1 MTSKIRHVVFP
12 AILFLCLLVTSIAH
26 STNVPEKPLR
36 YVVDQAGIVD
46 DTTENRLNGYLQ
58 ELEQKTTA
66 QMIILTI
73 SSLEGESIE
82 DFSITIAHDKWKLGQ
97 KGKDNGILFLI
108 SVKDRKYRIEVGYG
122 LEGVLP
128 DSLVGSMGRNILVPY
143 FRKGD
148 YSDGIFATTLAMAN
162 KIAVDAGVK
171 IEGMPSVKY
180 RTPPTGK
187 GKPGSPLSTI
197 IGILFFIIMGILF
210 IKNPRAFLLLLL
222 FSSMGGRRGS
232 WGGGGGFGGGGF
244 GSFGGGG
251 GGGFGGGGASGGW

>member
-1 MTSKIRHVVFP
+1 MVLRTKPKAFITAVFICFLFVSVGRP
-12 AILFLCLLVTSIAH
+12 ADIPKMPQT
-26 STNVPEKPLR
+26 
-36 YVVDQAGIVD
+36 YVVDQAGIIN
-46 DTTENRLNGYLQ
+46 DTVEHRLNGYLQ

-66 QMIILTI
+66 QMVVLTI
-73 SSLEGESIE
+73 PSLEGESIE
-82 DFSITIAHDKWKLGQ
+82 DFSIRIAHDKWKLGQ
-97 KGKDNGILFLI
+97 KGKDNGVLFLI

-128 DSLVGSMGRNILVPY
+128 DSLVGSLGRDVLVPY

-148 YSDGIFATTLAMAN
+148 YSNGIFATTLAMAN
-162 KIAVDAGVK
+162 IIAADAGVK
-171 IEGMPSVKY
+171 IEGMPSINY
-180 RTPPTGK
+180 RTSPTGN
-187 GKPGSPLSTI
+187 GKSSPLSMI
-197 IGILFFIIMGILF
+197 IGIVFLIIMGILF
-210 IKNPRAFLLLLL
+210 IKNPRAFMLFLL